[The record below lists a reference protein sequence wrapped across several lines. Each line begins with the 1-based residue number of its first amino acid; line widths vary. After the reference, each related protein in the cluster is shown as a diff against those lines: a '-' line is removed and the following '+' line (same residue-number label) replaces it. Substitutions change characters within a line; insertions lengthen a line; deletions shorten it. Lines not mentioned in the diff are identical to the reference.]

1 MSSLLCLIARFS
13 RPALHT
19 LRQRVFSLT
28 SQKRRIASDPI
39 SSDKS
44 GAIQPI
50 QLPSSASLFK
60 KREYLVPLKVSF
72 VPANDEKEVIP
83 EFKGTNSGC
92 INPLSEP
99 NTHFKYCLDVNIQEE
114 YVCTGIDR
122 KILQD
127 ADFNVYDHNCIT
139 DPDIQTFL
147 YKLHDVVF
155 NGLQIVGTCET
166 FTDTLVDDL
175 LRIAKL
181 NSYPFKIRNHPPCK
195 LYIGEESC
203 ISSVPEFV
211 VKNENF
217 IIVGVEPGSDY
228 GELQMAIEIL
238 ACGDENKRL
247 INLNKW
253 TDQTIYAVRV
263 ISTFVTFYKTT
274 ISKKYW
280 DELIEGFPK
289 THSVVIQRWPGE
301 NGMDTGL
308 DLSEPNGRKA
318 ILTAFSKIRQSFVK

>member
-1 MSSLLCLIARFS
+1 MWCYFNSKF
-13 RPALHT
+13 
-19 LRQRVFSLT
+19 VF
-28 SQKRRIASDPI
+28 
-39 SSDKS
+39 KS
-44 GAIQPI
+44 
-50 QLPSSASLFK
+50 
-60 KREYLVPLKVSF
+60 
-72 VPANDEKEVIP
+72 
-83 EFKGTNSGC
+83 
-92 INPLSEP
+92 
-99 NTHFKYCLDVNIQEE
+99 
-114 YVCTGIDR
+114 
-122 KILQD
+122 
-127 ADFNVYDHNCIT
+127 
-139 DPDIQTFL
+139 
-147 YKLHDVVF
+147 
-155 NGLQIVGTCET
+155 
-166 FTDTLVDDL
+166 
-175 LRIAKL
+175 
-181 NSYPFKIRNHPPCK
+181 RNHPPCK

-217 IIVGVEPGSDY
+217 IIVGVEEKHLKNVKPGSDY
-228 GELQMAIEIL
+228 EIL